1 MSEHI
6 LVVEDEP
13 PMAEFLADWLQQLG
27 YEVALASDGAEAL
40 ARLQA
45 SLPRLILV
53 DLMLPNMGGWELVR
67 RIRADARLQPIPVV
81 LCTARHEAYA
91 PTDLVQGI
99 LHKPFSLDEFAQA
112 IRQALHN

>member
-13 PMAEFLADWLQQLG
+13 PMAEFLAGWLERLG
-27 YEVALASDGAEAL
+27 YAVALASDGAEAL

-45 SLPRLILV
+45 SQPRLILV
-53 DLMLPNMGGWELVR
+53 DLMLPSMGGWELVR
-67 RIRADARLQPIPVV
+67 RIRADARLRPIPIV
-81 LCTARHEAYA
+81 LCTARQEAHA

-112 IRQALHN
+112 IRAALQN